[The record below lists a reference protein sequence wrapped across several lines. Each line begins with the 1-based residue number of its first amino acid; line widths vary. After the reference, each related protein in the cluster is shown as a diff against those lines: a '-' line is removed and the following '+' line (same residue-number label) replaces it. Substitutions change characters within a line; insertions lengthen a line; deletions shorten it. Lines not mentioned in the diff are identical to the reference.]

1 VSCFTSYRSA
11 VDKLDLPL
19 RFTFP
24 FYYEPHPLAIKAA
37 EELQE
42 HLQTQ
47 KEWQHDFNQVG
58 KMFGVL
64 VVQKANGELGYL
76 SAFSGKL
83 ADSNHLPGFVPP
95 VYDML
100 DQASFFPEGQEQLN
114 QLNRAVKELS
124 ADPTAKAALD
134 QLQSDKKQSVEEIK
148 AQKAKMKAGKEER
161 KAIRDQARID
171 LEEEDAR
178 AVREELN
185 QESIREKL
193 QLRDLSLFW
202 KEQVEKSQAA
212 ADKYAAAIQQ
222 LKEERKA
229 LSASL
234 QRQLF
239 ESYHFLNS
247 NGEEQS
253 LIDIF
258 KDLPSLPAAAGE
270 CAAPKLLQYA
280 FEHNLKPIVMAEFW
294 WGKSP
299 QSEIRQ
305 HGHYYPSCQGKC
317 KPILGH
323 MLKGMEVDDNPMLI
337 NPGIGKEL
345 TVIHEEESFLVLHKP
360 AGMLSVPGINIKDS
374 VYSRMLER
382 YPKATGPLVVHR
394 LDMATSGL
402 MLIAKTK
409 DTHKALQRQFIKRS
423 IKKRYVALLDGI
435 IEEDEGVI
443 DLPLRV
449 DLDDRPRQVVCYEHG
464 KSGRTLWKV
473 IERKEGQTRIHFHPI
488 TGRTHQ
494 LRVHSAH
501 AKGLNT
507 PILGDDLYGS
517 KKDRLHL
524 HAERL
529 ELQHPI
535 TREELSFEVAAEF

>member
-1 VSCFTSYRSA
+1 
-11 VDKLDLPL
+11 
-19 RFTFP
+19 
-24 FYYEPHPLAIKAA
+24 
-37 EELQE
+37 
-42 HLQTQ
+42 
-47 KEWQHDFNQVG
+47 
-58 KMFGVL
+58 MFGVL